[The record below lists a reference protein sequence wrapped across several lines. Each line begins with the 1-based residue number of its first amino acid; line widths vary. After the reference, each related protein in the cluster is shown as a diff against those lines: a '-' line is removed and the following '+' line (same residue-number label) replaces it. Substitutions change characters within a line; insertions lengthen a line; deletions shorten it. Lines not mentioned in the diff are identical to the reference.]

1 MDSEEKR
8 ANNIPILKVEN
19 LTRQVG
25 DAKLVDN
32 VSLEVCCCDVIAIV
46 GPSGSGKSSLLRLLN
61 RLDEPDGGSVYLEG
75 RDYRSIPPREL
86 RQQIGMVL
94 QQPYLFPG
102 TIADNI
108 RFGPQQRGESISAEQ
123 IENLLRQVGLSGYG
137 EREVSTL
144 SGGEAQR
151 VSVARTLANAPK
163 ILLLDEPTSALDQ
176 TAEKEVE
183 KLLVRIFREQSQTC
197 LIVTHDPDQARRM
210 ATKVMQ
216 MEGGR
221 LVKFGQV
228 KEVL

>member
-1 MDSEEKR
+1 MDSVGKS
-8 ANNIPILKVEN
+8 AQDTPILKVEG
-19 LTRQVG
+19 LTRLVG
-25 DAKLVDN
+25 EVKLVDDI
-32 VSLEVCCCDVIAIV
+32 SIEVCCCDVIAIV
-46 GPSGSGKSSLLRLLN
+46 GPSGSGKSSFLRLLN

-108 RFGPQQRGESISAEQ
+108 RFGPQQRGESISDEQ
-123 IENLLRQVGLSGYG
+123 IEALLEQVALSGYG
-137 EREVSTL
+137 NREVSTL

-176 TAEKEVE
+176 AVEKEVE
-183 KLLVRIFREQSQTC
+183 QLLVRIFREQSQTC

-210 ATKVMQ
+210 ASKVMQ
-216 MEGGR
+216 MEKGR
-221 LVKFGQV
+221 LVKFGPV